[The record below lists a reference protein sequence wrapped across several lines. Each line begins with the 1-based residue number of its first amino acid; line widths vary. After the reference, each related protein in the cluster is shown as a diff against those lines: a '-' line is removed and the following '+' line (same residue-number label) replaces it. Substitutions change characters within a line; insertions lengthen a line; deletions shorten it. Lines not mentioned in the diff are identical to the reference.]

1 MTRRAD
7 FNADEWATVV
17 EAPLLAAMRVVTAAR
32 GGTIRESL
40 AIVQTYGKARQE
52 HGQSEL
58 LDDLASSPPA
68 MDPNRVQQAGDISQ
82 VSTERLREAV
92 QLLND
97 KASPDE
103 VDAYKRFVLTVAE
116 AAANAHKE
124 GGFMGVGGK
133 RVSEGEQ
140 AVLDEIAATLQLPPP
155 S

>member
-1 MTRRAD
+1 M
-7 FNADEWATVV
+7 
-17 EAPLLAAMRVVTAAR
+17 
-32 GGTIRESL
+32 
-40 AIVQTYGKARQE
+40 
-52 HGQSEL
+52 
-58 LDDLASSPPA
+58 
-68 MDPNRVQQAGDISQ
+68 
-82 VSTERLREAV
+82 

-140 AVLDEIAATLQLPPP
+140 AALDEIAATLQRPPP